1 MKLTRVV
8 TLVTEIPL
16 LVLPWLT
23 TLFPGVTADSAIPII
38 EVANKK
44 TYPDDEGWWWLALL
58 VLVLPFPSPC
68 GLLLK
73 AMRFVRVQ
81 NNFAAGGDLR
91 RGAVHLVI
99 S

>member
-1 MKLTRVV
+1 MV
-8 TLVTEIPL
+8 TPVTEIPL

-38 EVANKK
+38 KVANNK

-58 VLVLPFPSPC
+58 VLVLPFPSSC

-73 AMRFVRVQ
+73 AMRFRVQ
-81 NNFAAGGDLR
+81 NNFSAGEDLR
-91 RGAVHLVI
+91 RGAVHLII

>member
-1 MKLTRVV
+1 MV
-8 TLVTEIPL
+8 TPVTEIPL

-38 EVANKK
+38 KVANNK

-73 AMRFVRVQ
+73 AMRFFRVQ
-81 NNFAAGGDLR
+81 NNFSAGGDLR
-91 RGAVHLVI
+91 RGAVHLII